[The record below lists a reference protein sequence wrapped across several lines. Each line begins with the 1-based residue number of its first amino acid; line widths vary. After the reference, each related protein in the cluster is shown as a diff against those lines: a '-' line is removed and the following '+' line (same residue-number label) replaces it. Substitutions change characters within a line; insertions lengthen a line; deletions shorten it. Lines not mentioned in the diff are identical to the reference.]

1 MKKIAPIT
9 DKLREMAYA
18 TRTYQNWLSRGDAEA
33 LMLVPTDIWP
43 GQANLGQMCLSDD
56 FGLGVDGAEAEPAL
70 LFELRRPATAIDAA
84 NDLRLHEGA
93 WLRDLRALGGD
104 EARRRARQLMGAWLD
119 RFANW
124 DVVSWS
130 LPTLGA
136 RIANWLA
143 LHDFY
148 LASADDNFRA
158 RVFAAL
164 SAQTRHLSLA
174 LPAQLNG
181 YQFLKAVKGL
191 IYGGLCLPEMEGQ
204 AAKGLDLLGSRLDT
218 LLTPDG
224 LMRERAPLIHM
235 LALRD
240 LVDIRNLLRQA
251 GIAAPALL
259 DRIIDQMAPALRC
272 MRYGDGN
279 LALFHGGDEGQSVVI
294 EALLQQTGTRSR
306 SRASLADSGYERVA
320 CSRALLLLDA
330 GAPPPPGYDDIA
342 HAGLGAFEFSIG
354 RERLIVNCGSLAR
367 LHQPGKGS
375 QSGGV
380 QAWRQALAASAA
392 HTTLVLGDTNAVEV
406 LPHGLG
412 QIGNGQRHGGLLPL
426 HVESVRDETQDENG
440 TPLTRVSVTHD
451 AYAQRYGVMCQRTLA
466 LQQDGQALY
475 GEDQLRGAVGTGYA
489 VRFHLHPSVQVSL
502 IQEGRAALLKLPS
515 GQGWRFRSLSGAPV
529 LLTASI
535 YAGDG
540 ITHRPTRQLIL
551 EGKMAS
557 DLTRIGWSL
566 VREG

>member
-1 MKKIAPIT
+1 MKKKLNPIT

-18 TRTYQNWLSRGDAEA
+18 TRTYQNWLSRTEA
-33 LMLVPTDIWP
+33 DTLALVPTDIWP
-43 GQANLGQMCLSDD
+43 GQASLGQMCLSDD

-84 NDLRLHEGA
+84 YDMRLHEGA

-104 EARRRARQLMGAWLD
+104 EARRRARQLINAWLD

-124 DVVSWS
+124 DAVSWA

-148 LASADDNFRA
+148 CASADDTFRA
-158 RVFAAL
+158 RVFATLA
-164 SAQTRHLSLA
+164 AQTRHLALA
-174 LPAQLNG
+174 MPAQLSG
-181 YQFLKAVKGL
+181 YQLLKALKGL
-191 IYGGLCLPEMEGQ
+191 IYGGLCLPEMENH
-204 AAKGLDLLGSRLDT
+204 ADKALDILLSRIDT

-224 LMRERAPLIHM
+224 LMRERAPLVQM

-251 GIAAPALL
+251 GIASPPQLE
-259 DRIIDQMAPALRC
+259 RTIDAMAPALRC
-272 MRYGDGN
+272 MRYGDGG

-306 SRASLADSGYERVA
+306 SRTSVADSGYERAA
-320 CSRALLLLDA
+320 CSRALLLVDT
-330 GAPPPPGYDDIA
+330 GTPPPPGYDDIA
-342 HAGLGAFEFSIG
+342 HAGIGAFEFSVG
-354 RERLIVNCGSLAR
+354 RERLLVNCGSLAR
-367 LHQPGKGS
+367 LHQQSRTGQSNGS
-375 QSGGV
+375 

-392 HTTLVLGDTNAVEV
+392 HTTTVLGDTNAVEV
-406 LPHGLG
+406 LPVGLG
-412 QIGNGQRHGGLLPL
+412 LAAGQP
-426 HVESVRDETQDENG
+426 VSVQSVRDETQDENG
-440 TPLTRVSVTHD
+440 AQLTRISLTHN
-451 AYAQRYGVMCQRTLA
+451 AYAARYGVICQRTLA
-466 LQQDGQALY
+466 LRQDGQALY
-475 GEDQLRGAVGTGYA
+475 GEEELRGAVGVTYA

-502 IQEGRAALLKLPS
+502 IQDGRAALLKLPS
-515 GQGWRFRSLSGAPV
+515 GQGWRFRSAAGTPV
-529 LLTASI
+529 LLASSI

-540 ITHRPTRQLIL
+540 VTHRPTRQLIL
-551 EGKMAS
+551 EGKMTT

-566 VREG
+566 IREG